1 MDRRLDRLYEL
12 RTIPAET
19 LQLLLAGGKLRAA
32 SEIEKALE
40 HVDWVIAS
48 MR

>member
-1 MDRRLDRLYEL
+1 MDQRLDRFREL
-12 RTIPAET
+12 RAILAEA
-19 LQLLLAGGKLRAA
+19 LQLLLAGRELHAA

>member
-1 MDRRLDRLYEL
+1 MEERLERLCEL
-12 RTIPAET
+12 RTILAEA
-19 LQLLLAGGKLRAA
+19 LQLLLAGRELHAA